1 MNTKTARARLA
12 KIAFTGTAAL
22 LLAACQG
29 GGNARPLRRQA
40 VVASCRAKA
49 RVVAEDELET
59 GRRALL
65 NLGHTFGHAL
75 EAECAYDGRLLHG
88 EAVAIG
94 MVMAFDL
101 SVRLGLCPAADADR
115 ARAHLAAV
123 GLPTDIR
130 ALRRD
135 DWTAERLMAHMGKD
149 KKVLE
154 GRLTFILARGI
165 GQSFITREV
174 AADDLRTFLEETL
187 TA

>member
-1 MNTKTARARLA
+1 MNSTDN
-12 KIAFTGTAAL
+12 AAVNTSAP
-22 LLAACQG
+22 AA
-29 GGNARPLRRQA
+29 
-40 VVASCRAKA
+40 
-49 RVVAEDELET
+49 
-59 GRRALL
+59 
-65 NLGHTFGHAL
+65 
-75 EAECAYDGRLLHG
+75 
-88 EAVAIG
+88 EAVETPIPHLKPPVDQA
-94 MVMAFDL
+94 
-101 SVRLGLCPAADADR
+101 GL
-115 ARAHLAAV
+115 AH
-123 GLPTDIR
+123 R